1 MSTVKSTKRVL
12 SNLNKEKQMSEV
24 EQFYNAVMQKMNVT
38 QVPWNDLHPLLQI
51 QFIQGINDILQV
63 VERVKRGDY

>member
-1 MSTVKSTKRVL
+1 
-12 SNLNKEKQMSEV
+12 MSEV